1 MGGGVMAEGH
11 RQWAAKRA
19 SPYLDRSTPVIR
31 VPFDC
36 AQGSGHRQERLQVEA
51 QRIRAARLHRN
62 RPDRVT
68 SRVVGDKNLI
78 AD

>member
-1 MGGGVMAEGH
+1 MAEGH

-51 QRIRAARLHRN
+51 QRTRAARLYR
-62 RPDRVT
+62 DRRDRAT
-68 SRVVGDKNLI
+68 SRVMGNENLI
-78 AD
+78 TD